1 MDTADIIVVGAG
13 VVGCATAAHLAQE
26 GQDVLVLE
34 AGDFPNPAATSYG
47 SGRIFRF
54 AYHEGGTYVPLLKRS
69 RERWLAL
76 DGSTSA
82 NLFVTTGSLTIGQ
95 SDGDTFTG
103 ALETCRAHDIDHEV
117 LDPESVN
124 DRFPAYELPDEYRA
138 IYQPE
143 GGVLDAQQCLVTL
156 ADEALSSGARLHA
169 REPVTSWTE
178 TSDGV
183 EVQTPMTTWRAETI
197 VIASG
202 AWAAHSLETVGS
214 MLERE
219 RSVAC
224 RFLPTDRAAFAPE
237 SFPVF
242 VMDVADGRHFYG
254 MPEPR
259 LGGFKVGAP
268 HVDGEDVHPED
279 NPGAS
284 LAEAD
289 AARGFAQDFAPAG
302 NGSTMGLRE
311 CVLTHTPDGDFIV
324 DRLPGRDRVVVA
336 VGMSGHGFKMAP
348 AVGEIAAALVVDDVP
363 PVDAS
368 AFSVERFG
376 N

>member
-13 VVGCATAAHLAQE
+13 VVGCATTAHLTQE

-54 AYHEGGTYVPLLKRS
+54 AYHEGKKYLPLLQRS
-69 RERWLAL
+69 HEQWHAL
-76 DGSTSA
+76 DGSSER
-82 NLFVTTGSLTIGQ
+82 LFVTTGSITIGP
-95 SDGDTFTG
+95 SDGDSFTG
-103 ALETCRAHDIDHEV
+103 ALETCRAHDIEHEE
-117 LDPESVN
+117 LDAETVN
-124 DRFPAYELPDEYRA
+124 DRFPAYELSEEYRA
-138 IYQPE
+138 VYQPE
-143 GGVLDAQQCLVTL
+143 GGVLDAERCVVAL
-156 ADEALSSGARLHA
+156 ADKALSSGARLHA
-169 REPVTSWTE
+169 REPVTRWTE
-178 TSDGV
+178 TNDGV
-183 EVQTPMTTWRAETI
+183 QVQTPEMTYQAETI
-197 VIASG
+197 VVASG
-202 AWAAHSLETVGS
+202 AWAADSLENVSTF
-214 MLERE
+214 LERE
-219 RSVAC
+219 RHVAC
-224 RFLPTDRAAFAPE
+224 RFLPSDRAAFVPK

-242 VMDVADGRHFYG
+242 VMDATDGRHFYG
-254 MPEPR
+254 LSEPQ
-259 LGGFKVGAP
+259 LPGFKVGAT
-268 HVDGEDVHPED
+268 HDDGMDVHPMD
-279 NPGAS
+279 NPDAS

-289 AARGFAQDFAPAG
+289 AARGFARDFAPAG
-302 NGSTMGLRE
+302 DGSTMGLRE
-311 CVLTHTPDGDFIV
+311 CVLTHSPDGDFIV

>member
-1 MDTADIIVVGAG
+1 MDEADIIVVGAG
-13 VVGCATAAHLAQE
+13 IVGCATAAHLAKE
-26 GQDVLVLE
+26 GQDVLILE
-34 AGDFPNPAATSYG
+34 AGDFPNPTATSYG

-54 AYHEGGTYVPLLKRS
+54 AYHEGEKYLPLLERS
-69 RERWLAL
+69 RERWLTL
-76 DGSTSA
+76 DNSTSE

-103 ALETCRAHDIDHEV
+103 ALETCRVHDINHEV
-117 LDPESVN
+117 LDAETVN

-138 IYQPE
+138 VYQPE
-143 GGVLDAQQCLVTL
+143 GGVLDAHQCLVTL
-156 ADEALSSGARLHA
+156 ADAALNSGARLRA
-169 REPVTSWTE
+169 REPVTNWTE

-183 EVQTPMTTWRAETI
+183 AVQTPMTTWRAEKI

-214 MLERE
+214 VLERE

-242 VMDVADGRHFYG
+242 VMDVVDGRHFYG

-268 HVDGEDVHPED
+268 HVDGVDVHPED
-279 NPGAS
+279 NPSAS
-284 LAEAD
+284 LDEAD

-302 NGSTMGLRE
+302 DGSTMGIRE
-311 CVLTHTPDGDFIV
+311 CVLTHTPDGDFII
-324 DRLPGRDRVVVA
+324 DHLPGRDRVVVA
-336 VGMSGHGFKMAP
+336 VGMSGHGFKLAP
-348 AVGEIAAALVVDDVP
+348 AVGELAAALVAEDTSP
-363 PVDAS
+363 IDAS
-368 AFSVERFG
+368 AFSVERF
-376 N
+376 